1 MLDNSH
7 SFGNLEDVMYITL
20 LRKTRRHMYT
30 IERIYVYKETK
41 NKNKLNKVFVQY
53 RKIVLHVSKSTV
65 PTTSSLI
72 VIGKKTHKKA

>member
-1 MLDNSH
+1 
-7 SFGNLEDVMYITL
+7 
-20 LRKTRRHMYT
+20 MYT